1 MKPLN
6 RKQLLDQVDEITSM
20 LDSLGFEFRKAEGYD
35 SEEKLTIKAFDLLDK
50 VGRRL
55 ELYGQKNNKYG
66 IYKQ

>member
-6 RKQLLDQVDEITSM
+6 RKQLLDLVDEITPM
-20 LDSLGFEFRKAEGYD
+20 LDSLGFEFRRAEGYD

-50 VGRRL
+50 IARRL

-66 IYKQ
+66 IYRK

>member
-6 RKQLLDQVDEITSM
+6 RKQLLDQVDEIIPM
-20 LDSLGFEFRKAEGYD
+20 LDSLAFDFRKAGGYD

-50 VGRRL
+50 IARRL
-55 ELYGQKNNKYG
+55 ELYGQKNNKDG

>member
-1 MKPLN
+1 
-6 RKQLLDQVDEITSM
+6 M
-20 LDSLGFEFRKAEGYD
+20 LDSLAFDFRKAGGYD

-50 VGRRL
+50 IARRL